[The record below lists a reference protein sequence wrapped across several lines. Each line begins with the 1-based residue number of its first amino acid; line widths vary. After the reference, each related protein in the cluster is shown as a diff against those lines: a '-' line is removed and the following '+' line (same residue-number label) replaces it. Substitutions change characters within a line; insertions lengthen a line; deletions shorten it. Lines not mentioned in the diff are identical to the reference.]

1 MKQIKDYI
9 CEAYKSQRLTTL
21 HFDNISSA
29 LMFSGEMAGQISD
42 GKYEN
47 SRPESHWYWV
57 GNVSIVVD
65 GSEEYDGPKHRI
77 NYNLREWVKG
87 VKQILSTGDGGD
99 YDFAYRLYC
108 YGKIGRCITNPK
120 DIISTD
126 KDGRNYID
134 TSVCTVGELFGNTLR
149 KNEKATWDDVIKT
162 SEERSWY
169 KDYLS
174 KPSAKKIFTK
184 EIFEKFKE
192 LNYTFSD
199 FRGDVASMEATV
211 NTQAE

>member
-9 CEAYKSQRLTTL
+9 CEAYTSQRLTTL
-21 HFDNISSA
+21 HFDNISA
-29 LMFSGEMAGQISD
+29 AMMFSGEMAGQISD

-65 GSEEYDGPKHRI
+65 GKEEYDGPKHRI
-77 NYNLREWVKG
+77 NYNLKEWVKA

-108 YGKIGRCITNPK
+108 YGKLGRCITNAK
-120 DIISTD
+120 DIMSTD
-126 KDGRNYID
+126 SKDRDNIGYGV
-134 TSVCTVGELFGNTLR
+134 STVAELFGNTLR
-149 KNEKATWDDVIKT
+149 KDENATWEDVVKT

-174 KPSAKKIFTK
+174 KPEAKKVFTK
-184 EIFEKFKE
+184 EMFEKFKE